1 MKLLRE
7 LYAIHSESGH
17 EKKMRKYI
25 RKWINT
31 NVADVDIVTDASGN
45 LLVTKGVAEDYPC
58 IVAHMDQVQDKHE
71 GDFHSYIMD
80 GKIFGFSASA
90 MKMRGLGADDKNGI
104 WVALKCLEKYPV
116 MKCAFFVGEEIG
128 CVGSEKVDMDFFDD
142 CRWVVQC
149 DRKGSSDLITVA
161 GGTVLCSDEFLVAIG
176 KERFGYQEEHGLMTD
191 VMTLKDRGLKVS
203 CVNMSCGYYRPHT
216 DEEYTKLDDLEN
228 CLAFVEWI
236 VENVKD
242 IYPHEYDAVKD
253 WGGYAFGY
261 GSEYGSFYADYYG
274 KDKWKD
280 WYLSDDELAD
290 EVCEYLTWQPGA
302 TDEEVY
308 EEMHWYT
315 ERPKSEVMQLIR
327 ACRAE
332 LALIEAEARE
342 A

>member
-25 RKWINT
+25 RKWIYA
-31 NVADVDIVTDASGN
+31 NVEDVVMTTDSTGN

-80 GKIFGFSASA
+80 GKIFGFSSSA

-128 CVGSEKVDMDFFDD
+128 CVGSEKVDMAFFDD

-149 DRKGSSDLITVA
+149 DRKGASDLITVA
-161 GGTVLCSDEFLVAIG
+161 GGTPLCSDEFLSAIG
-176 KERFGYQEEHGLMTD
+176 MEKFGYKEEHGLMTD

-203 CVNMSCGYYRPHT
+203 CINMSCGYYRPHT
-216 DEEYTKLDDLEN
+216 DEEYTIIEDLEN
-228 CLAFVEWI
+228 CRAFVEWI
-236 VENVKD
+236 VENVRD
-242 IYPHEYDAVKD
+242 IYPHEYE
-253 WGGYAFGY
+253 GGYGGY
-261 GSEYGSFYADYYG
+261 GIYGGCGDWYDDYYD
-274 KDKWKD
+274 KKWKD
-280 WYLSDDELAD
+280 YYLEDDQFAE
-290 EVCEYLTWQPGA
+290 EVYDYLTWQPNA
-302 TDEEVY
+302 TDEEIY
-308 EEMHWYT
+308 EDLKWYT
-315 ERPKSEVMQLIR
+315 SHKKSEIMQLIG

-332 LALIEAEARE
+332 LALIEAEAME
-342 A
+342 K